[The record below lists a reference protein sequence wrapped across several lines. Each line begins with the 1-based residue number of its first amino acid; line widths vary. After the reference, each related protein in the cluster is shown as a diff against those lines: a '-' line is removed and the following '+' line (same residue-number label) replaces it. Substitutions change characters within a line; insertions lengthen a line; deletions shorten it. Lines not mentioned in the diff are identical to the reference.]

1 MMRYV
6 LALLAC
12 LFLHQLRPLLAAP
25 ETSPPSFDKTIR
37 PLLVRHC
44 VACHGPTVQKGRLRL
59 DELAA
64 DFTDEK
70 SRPRW
75 LEVRQRVQAG
85 EMPPA
90 SKPRLPADDQQ
101 TLLRWIDNGVQA
113 ADAGRRQREGRVRLR
128 RLNRNEYQNTL
139 RDLLGVEVEVK
150 SLLPEDSS
158 AQGFDNVDSALRLS
172 AVLLESY
179 LEAGEVALRAALP
192 DRPAPKPGGKRF
204 SYLDEEPP
212 KNNKT
217 IFLCLA
223 DAVVFF
229 GSGYSPTHLGC
240 FRAPFP
246 GKYRFRIS
254 ASGYQSAGKPVS
266 YKVYAGDLIGREGL
280 SFLVGYYDAPADKPA
295 VTEFTADLQKG
306 GTLQIVPHGIGEE
319 VFRVGAAKYQGPGLA
334 VQWVDIEGPLWNGWP
349 TVSQKRL
356 LADLPP
362 RPVPGDAQRF
372 EVAST
377 QPLADAERVL
387 TTLVG
392 RAYRRPIGREEVQP
406 FVALVARQLQQRES
420 FDQSLRTGI
429 LAVLTSPD
437 FLFHR
442 EKPGPLDDHA
452 LASRLS
458 YFLWSTMPD
467 EELLTL
473 AGQGKLRQ
481 PETLRRQVERLLKD
495 SRASAFSANFVGQWL
510 GLRLID
516 FTSPDGTLYPE
527 FDELLKLSMVQE
539 TEKFFQEILDKDL
552 SLTSFIQ
559 SDWTFLNGRLA
570 GHYGIPGVDG
580 VTLRRVALPPGS
592 HRGGV
597 LTQASVLKV
606 TANGTT
612 TSPVQRGVW
621 ILNNFLGQTPSPPP
635 AGVPAIEPDLRG
647 AQTIRQQLARH
658 RAAPACASCH
668 ARIDPLGFA
677 LENYDVI
684 GGWRTWYRTFEG
696 QRVVAEVNATAVR
709 YRRGPAVD
717 PADTLPDGRRFRD
730 IDELKKHL
738 LQDRDQVARC
748 LADKLLTY
756 ATGHATDPADRTELD
771 SLVERVRRQ
780 GYGLRTLIH
789 EIVQSPLFLQK

>member
-1 MMRYV
+1 MMRCLLAV
-6 LALLAC
+6 ILTALL
-12 LFLHQLRPLLAAP
+12 LPSSLSAAP
-25 ETSPPSFDKTIR
+25 EAPFPDFDKTIR
-37 PLLVRHC
+37 PLLTRHC
-44 VACHGPTVQKGRLRL
+44 VPCHGPTVQKGRLRL
-59 DELAA
+59 DNLSGDMA
-64 DFTDEK
+64 DEK
-70 SRPRW
+70 SRSRW
-75 LEVRQRVQAG
+75 VEVRQRVQAG

-90 SKPRLPADDQQ
+90 SKPRLPTDDKHA
-101 TLLRWIDNGVQA
+101 LVRWIDSSVQA
-113 ADAGRRQREGRVRLR
+113 VDSGRRQKDGRVRLR
-128 RLNRNEYQNTL
+128 RLNRGEYQNTL

-192 DRPAPKPGGKRF
+192 ERPSPQPGGKRF

-212 KNNKT
+212 RNNKT
-217 IFLCLA
+217 IFRCLP

-229 GSGYSPTHLGC
+229 SAGYSPTHLGC

-246 GKYRFRIS
+246 GKYRFRVS

-266 YKVYAGDLIGREGL
+266 FKINAGDLIGREGL

-295 VTEFTADLQKG
+295 ITEFTAELQKG
-306 GTLQIVPHGIGEE
+306 GTIQIVPYGIGEE
-319 VFRVGAAKYQGPGLA
+319 VFRIGAATYKGPGLA

-356 LADLPP
+356 LGSLPL
-362 RPVPGDAQRF
+362 RPVPGDPQRF
-372 EVAST
+372 EVVST

-392 RAYRRPIGREEVQP
+392 RAYRRPTRPEEVQP
-406 FVALVARQLQQRES
+406 YVALVRKQLQQGES
-420 FDQSLRTGI
+420 FDRALRTGI

-442 EKPGPLDDHA
+442 EKPGSLDDHA

-458 YFLWSTMPD
+458 YFLWSSIPD

-473 AGQGKLRQ
+473 AGQGKLHES
-481 PETLRRQVERLLKD
+481 ETLRRQVERLLKD
-495 SRASAFSANFVGQWL
+495 QRANAFLTNFVGQWL
-510 GLRLID
+510 GLRLLD
-516 FTSPDGTLYPE
+516 FTSPDNTLYPE
-527 FDELLKLSMVQE
+527 FDELLKLTMGQE
-539 TEKFFQEILDKDL
+539 TEKFFQEVLDRDL
-552 SLTSFIQ
+552 SLTNFIH
-559 SDWTFLNGRLA
+559 SDWTFLNERLA
-570 GHYGIPGVDG
+570 RHYGIPGVDG
-580 VTLRRVALPPGS
+580 VTLRRVTLPPGS

-597 LTQASVLKV
+597 LTHASVLKV

-621 ILNNFLGQTPSPPP
+621 ILNNFLGQSPSPPP

-647 AQTIRQQLARH
+647 AHSIREQLARH
-658 RAAPACASCH
+658 RESPACASCH
-668 ARIDPLGFA
+668 ARIDPFGFA
-677 LENYDVI
+677 LESYDVI

-730 IDELKKHL
+730 IDELKQHL
-738 LQDRDQVARC
+738 LADRDQLARC

-756 ATGHATDPADRTELD
+756 ATGHATEPADRRELD
-771 SLVERVRRQ
+771 AVVERLGRK

-789 EIVQSPLFLQK
+789 EIVQSPLFLHK